1 MEKETCGLISE
12 CWSGCLKMKTEERVL
27 YELQFWEGAVIKNE
41 ITEAVIEILRW
52 VLDDENQK

>member
-1 MEKETCGLISE
+1 
-12 CWSGCLKMKTEERVL
+12 MKTEERVL